1 MNLKNVIFK
10 RQPNYFGQHVAYFEC
25 EFRDIIIFGHIQGT
39 AVFPEL
45 SLLYP
50 DEKKVV
56 LNYLNEICNEIAA
69 RYYVQF
75 AVKALS
81 YNN

>member
-10 RQPNYFGQHVAYFEC
+10 RKKDYFGQHVAYFEA
-25 EFRDIIIFGHIQGT
+25 EFRGIIIFGHLQGK

-45 SLLYP
+45 SLLFP
-50 DEKKVV
+50 DERKVV
-56 LNYLNEICNEIAA
+56 LKHFNEICNEIAG
-69 RYYVQF
+69 RYYVQLSI
-75 AVKALS
+75 KALT